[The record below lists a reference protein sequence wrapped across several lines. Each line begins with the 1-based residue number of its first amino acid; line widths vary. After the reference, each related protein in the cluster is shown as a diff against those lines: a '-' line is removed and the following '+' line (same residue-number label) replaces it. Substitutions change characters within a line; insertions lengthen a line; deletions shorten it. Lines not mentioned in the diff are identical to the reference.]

1 MKDKVMD
8 KRIKIAKSFID
19 DEFKTKIELVKNK
32 KVSEIID
39 LVIKEKAFDGAAIGR
54 RRQKETFADRKD
66 VMCQIVEE
74 QLKALNR
81 IEDFEKWHKETVEE
95 LIKHTTLGVAQ
106 KFINLSVKYF
116 YFLEIGYDLECF
128 ENVSFKDFENSFHV
142 PIDSYILKW
151 FIFNSNAADGFDDYG
166 NKIVAWSNL
175 SDKDTYYDFLQPKI
189 KTKMKT
195 VKPKLPIL
203 CIETIIWSNIKAL
216 KDAIEW
222 DF

>member
-1 MKDKVMD
+1 MD

-81 IEDFEKWHKETVEE
+81 IEDFEKWHKETVEK
-95 LIKHTTLGVAQ
+95 L
-106 KFINLSVKYF
+106 INLSVKYL

-128 ENVSFKDFENSFHV
+128 ENVSFKNFENSFHV

-175 SDKDTYYDFLQPKI
+175 SDIDTYYDFLQPKI